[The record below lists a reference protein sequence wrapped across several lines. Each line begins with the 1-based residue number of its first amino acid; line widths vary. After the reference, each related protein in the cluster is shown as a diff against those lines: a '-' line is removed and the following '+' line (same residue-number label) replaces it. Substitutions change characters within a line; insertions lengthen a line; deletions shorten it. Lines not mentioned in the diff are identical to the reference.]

1 MNITKHRLSPRL
13 IVTVSAMLAI
23 AAVTACG
30 STAPSDSGAPVAP
43 PASATTGAS
52 PAAENPAPT
61 AVPAGT
67 GATPVTSDRGIYGGV
82 VPMHDYAF
90 PNLIFH
96 PHEFS
101 NQFKNTSAIY
111 NGLLEYNAETDDP
124 YDIRGDLAE
133 SWELQPD
140 GVTYVFHLHENAVWQ
155 NGTPVTAT
163 DVVHSLDS
171 LVNTDES
178 RPQTLIIAPYYS
190 QGNARGHRRKHC
202 RSAHQQSS
210 ARFHTDAGSGR
221 IQNYVEGLGRI

>member
-1 MNITKHRLSPRL
+1 MPQYGCFL
-13 IVTVSAMLAI
+13 IFLQIYLATVLAMMAI
-23 AAVTACG
+23 AAAMACG
-30 STAPSDSGAPVAP
+30 STAPSDSDSPSSPPSSATTMA
-43 PASATTGAS
+43 PASAETA
-52 PAAENPAPT
+52 APT
-61 AVPAGT
+61 AVPAGA
-67 GATPVTSDRGIYGGV
+67 GAAPVTSDRGIYGGI

-90 PNLIFH
+90 PNLIFQ

-140 GVTYVFHLHENAVWQ
+140 GVTCVFHLYENAVWQ

-190 QGNARGHRRKHC
+190 QGNARNAAG
-202 RSAHQQSS
+202 
-210 ARFHTDAGSGR
+210 TPDASGNGVFPTP
-221 IQNYVEGLGRI
+221 IIDA